1 MHVNKGGKKNKIDEF
16 TELLSFMFLIRD
28 AEEMLIIE

>member
-1 MHVNKGGKKNKIDEF
+1 MHVNKGGKNKIDEF
-16 TELLSFMFLIRD
+16 SELLSFMFFIQD